1 MKNSDKKLIIL
12 FWGNSIESENKDK
25 NLSYFNSLLITEP
38 KKRFIIIDLGVNPD
52 IQMKEHIEPGFRIC
66 EWKNGRYIN
75 QDLLKD

>member
-52 IQMKEHIEPGFRIC
+52 IQMKEHIEPV
-66 EWKNGRYIN
+66 
-75 QDLLKD
+75 